1 MHSKNSEVPREALS
15 SAKFRAAELGPI
27 DGRAAVCAERTGDR
41 LYADMFVVHRI
52 HTVFLDKL
60 CRRYPVRSSR
70 DWLVPTYPVG
80 TGDRLLPTFA

>member
-1 MHSKNSEVPREALS
+1 MNFRENFVVELSEVYA
-15 SAKFRAAELGPI
+15 I
-27 DGRAAVCAERTGDR
+27 DLCAERTGDR

-70 DWLVPTYPVG
+70 DWLVPTYPFG
-80 TGDRLLPTFA
+80 TGDSLLRASA

>member
-1 MHSKNSEVPREALS
+1 MNFRENFVVEPSEVYAMDL
-15 SAKFRAAELGPI
+15 
-27 DGRAAVCAERTGDR
+27 CAERTGDR
-41 LYADMFVVHRI
+41 FYADMFVVHRI

-70 DWLVPTYPVG
+70 DWLVPTHPVG